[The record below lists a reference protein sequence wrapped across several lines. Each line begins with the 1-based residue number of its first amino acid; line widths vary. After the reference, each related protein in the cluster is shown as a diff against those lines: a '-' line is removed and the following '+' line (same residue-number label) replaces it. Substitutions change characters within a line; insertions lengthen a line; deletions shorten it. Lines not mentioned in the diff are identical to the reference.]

1 MLTSKYYISLI
12 SNIFFLLTNEN
23 RYPPG
28 HFIMTDNFDFF
39 KYAGIHRSVVLY
51 TTPTSHVDDITVST
65 GVTGTVGSVTYKID
79 TITQGSSATV
89 NVILYDKEGVSV
101 AEGSGIAGTLQ
112 VNDVNLWWPYTMVRN
127 VSDAGYLYTLEV

>member
-1 MLTSKYYISLI
+1 
-12 SNIFFLLTNEN
+12 
-23 RYPPG
+23 
-28 HFIMTDNFDFF
+28 MTDNFDFF

-79 TITQGSSATV
+79 AITQGSSATV

-101 AEGSGIAGTLQ
+101 AEGPGIAGTLQ